1 MLRNSAALRHQGET
15 QMTTMVHGSAVIIGG
30 LGVLIVGPSGSGKS
44 DLALRLIDR
53 GAKLISDDILYI
65 ESADGVPILAY
76 APSIAGK
83 IEVRGIGICSMEYDV
98 SAPLRLVVACAKD
111 VDRMP
116 AEDMRTTIAD
126 FLVPLVKLD
135 PFQVSSVLKVELA
148 LRSVVEAGHLP
159 AAISPAIAIERVES

>member
-1 MLRNSAALRHQGET
+1 
-15 QMTTMVHGSAVIIGG
+15 
-30 LGVLIVGPSGSGKS
+30 
-44 DLALRLIDR
+44 LALRLIDR
-53 GAKLISDDILYI
+53 GGKLISDDILHI

-98 SAPLRLVVACAKD
+98 SAPLRLVVACEKD

-148 LRSVVEAGHLP
+148 LRTVVEAGHLP
-159 AAISPAIAIERVES
+159 VEKPLPLKLRG

>member
-1 MLRNSAALRHQGET
+1 
-15 QMTTMVHGSAVIIGG
+15 
-30 LGVLIVGPSGSGKS
+30 
-44 DLALRLIDR
+44 
-53 GAKLISDDILYI
+53 
-65 ESADGVPILAY
+65 
-76 APSIAGK
+76 
-83 IEVRGIGICSMEYDV
+83 MEYDV

-159 AAISPAIAIERVES
+159 VEKPLPLKLRG

>member
-15 QMTTMVHGSAVIIGG
+15 QMTTMVHGTAVAIGG
-30 LGVLIVGPSGSGKS
+30 LGVLILGPSGSGKS
-44 DLALRLIDR
+44 DLVLRLIDR
-53 GAKLISDDILYI
+53 GAKLISDDILHI
-65 ESADGVPILAY
+65 DSADGGPLLAY

-83 IEVRGIGICSMEYDV
+83 IEVRGIGICSVEYEV
-98 SAPLRLVVACAKD
+98 SDPLRLVVACAKD

-126 FLVPLVKLD
+126 FWVPLVKLD

-148 LRSVVEAGHLP
+148 LR
-159 AAISPAIAIERVES
+159 